1 MPYNRNH
8 VRSLLNA
15 SELALF
21 ESSLPGAVK
30 DLSERRLRSALGR
43 ARTLR
48 DKFRDLLQ
56 RQKIATRGRTGS
68 KLGNSGVANQRT
80 ERKATVMAEV
90 LARFEARAAE
100 LDTATKKAATKKAAT
115 KAGATKQAATK
126 QAATKKAAT
135 KKAATNKTATKQATT
150 KQATTKK
157 GATTKQATAKKAA
170 AKTGAPKGAP
180 AARRK
185 AKAGAEGRPATEVL
199 REALRKKN
207 QRAASG
213 AARQPLDRP
222 LSDKAP
228 ARPPTGSNAAVEPS
242 AGRKA
247 PRIWESGLQRIEGH
261 IGTQVRRAQGKR
273 DNRG

>member
-30 DLSERRLRSALGR
+30 DLGERRLRSALGR

-135 KKAATNKTATKQATT
+135 NKTATKQATT

-228 ARPPTGSNAAVEPS
+228 ARPPKGSNAAVEPS